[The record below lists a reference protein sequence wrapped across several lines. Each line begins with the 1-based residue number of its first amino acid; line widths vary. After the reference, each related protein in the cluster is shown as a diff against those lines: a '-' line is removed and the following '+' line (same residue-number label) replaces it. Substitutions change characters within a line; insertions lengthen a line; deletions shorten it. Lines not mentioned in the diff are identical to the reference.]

1 MIGGAQKK
9 DRSQRR
15 RSEQGPGPLAAL
27 ALTRRRKPLFFSP
40 VTRPWLLCGTPR
52 LGASSVSGRTRAL
65 ADPTRPGS
73 PFGGRV
79 DALLGHDGELFVR
92 SLLLGEILP
101 QHRGAVP
108 ASKLPRPRDQRAIAC
123 DLVML
128 HRLRGGNHGSIEH
141 VLILHLA
148 HDVVGLFEDAVDRR
162 AAGALRLLAVHAK
175 HLLQALH
182 LLSRLAE
189 MGLEALLEFTA
200 RGLVDHIR

>member
-27 ALTRRRKPLFFSP
+27 ALTRRREPLFFSP

-65 ADPTRPGS
+65 ADPTRGRPGS

-108 ASKLPRPRDQRAIAC
+108 ASKLPRPRCR
-123 DLVML
+123 
-128 HRLRGGNHGSIEH
+128 RPLRGCRRSPGSWRPAPPGRACET
-141 VLILHLA
+141 LA
-148 HDVVGLFEDAVDRR
+148 PGAAPAFASRR
-162 AAGALRLLAVHAK
+162 DGFGGP
-175 HLLQALH
+175 
-182 LLSRLAE
+182 S
-189 MGLEALLEFTA
+189 
-200 RGLVDHIR
+200 